1 MSYGGQ
7 FDYDA
12 LNSKITVITDKLN
25 DPDIWNDRA
34 KLTVLNKELKSH
46 TSLKSTIDEI
56 YSDIDTWK
64 ARIKKIKDDNPKS

>member
-12 LNSKITVITDKLN
+12 LNNKITVITDKLN

-34 KLTVLNKELKSH
+34 KTTVLNKELKSH
-46 TSLKSTIDEI
+46 TSLKSTIDELSLI
-56 YSDIDTWK
+56 HI
-64 ARIKKIKDDNPKS
+64 